1 MPPPDDPYLEI
12 GPFATQFGRA
22 LSDAETPV
30 ATRLLQVVSGWIY
43 NHAPAPVR
51 QVDAE
56 QVVFEV
62 VRDALTYGPYERL
75 SSFDNTTAHRTES
88 GTFDYAASVLD
99 DYLTDKHKRLL
110 GIPLKAGPAYSFPVC
125 DY

>member
-1 MPPPDDPYLEI
+1 MTDPYLAI
-12 GPFATQFGRA
+12 GPFTTQFGRA

-30 ATRLLQVVSGWIY
+30 ATRLLQVVSDWIRDRKPD
-43 NHAPAPVR
+43 AR
-51 QVDAE
+51 QLDAE

-62 VRDALTYGPYERL
+62 VRDALTLGGYERF
-75 SSFDNTTAHRTES
+75 SSFENTTAHRTER

-99 DYLTDKHKRLL
+99 DFLTDKHKRLL
-110 GIPLKAGPAYSFPVC
+110 GIPLRAAPRGHFLKC